1 MEQWL
6 KLGLNEVLAAKLVE
20 QGLNEP
26 TEVQKQ
32 TIPLFLDGKDIAVKS
47 QTGSGKTLAFLLP
60 ILQKINV
67 EQKAIQAAIIA
78 PTQEL
83 AMQIL
88 RVAELYGA
96 PLGVKSQQLIGG
108 AAASRQIEKLK
119 QNPHLVVGTPGRM
132 FELTRSKKLRLQ
144 LVKFLILD
152 EADQIFELGNRK
164 ETEDL
169 LFAINKYRQTAF
181 FSATYPEVMTRYETR
196 WMNKEAI
203 QRLYVTP
210 KHQVAPTID
219 HYYIVTEQRH
229 KLESVRRLLRMF
241 EKQPALVFIND
252 TTQIANWE
260 SKLKYEGFKVEALY
274 GDADKQ
280 VRANTLASFKEG
292 KLDAILSTDV
302 TARGIDIQD
311 LPLVIQ
317 LEPAIDADHYVHRA
331 GRTGRMGKPGVV
343 ISLITDQEKFIMNK
357 FRKQLKITIEQRHFF
372 HGQLLNEE
380 QVNEAVKFKP
390 KTTQKPEPT
399 KKVERPA
406 AESTK
411 KASTE
416 QSKAGKAYQAKTSSA
431 PSQGSRQAQP
441 TGKNTSKKIEGE
453 FGQNAAPLKKKEK
466 QAPAKSA
473 KKVKKQTK
481 DKGAPKWLK
490 AKRSEQ

>member
-6 KLGLNEVLAAKLVE
+6 QLGLNETLSKKLVE
-20 QGLNEP
+20 QGLTEP
-26 TEVQKQ
+26 TDVQKQ
-32 TIPLFLDGKDIAVKS
+32 AIPLFLEGKDVAIKS

-60 ILQKINV
+60 ILQKINI
-67 EQKAIQAAIIA
+67 EQKGIQTVIMA

-108 AAASRQIEKLK
+108 AAVSRQIEKLK

-132 FELTRSKKLRLQ
+132 NELVRNKKLRLQ

-152 EADQIFELGNRK
+152 EADQIFELGSKK
-164 ETEDL
+164 EIENL
-169 LFAINKYRQTAF
+169 LFSINKYRQTAF
-181 FSATYPEVMTRYETR
+181 FSATYPEVMTRYENR
-196 WMNKEAI
+196 WMKKDELV
-203 QRLYVTP
+203 RLYVTP
-210 KHQVAPTID
+210 EHQVAPTID
-219 HYYIVTEQRH
+219 HYYIVTEQRT

-252 TTQIANWE
+252 TSQIANWE

-343 ISLITDQEKFIMNK
+343 ISLITSQEKFIINK
-357 FRKQLKITIEQRHFF
+357 FQKQLKVSIEERHFF

-380 QVNEAVKFKP
+380 QINEALKVKPNTASTKTVSNKSTVKETSSERVQAKSTKP
-390 KTTQKPEPT
+390 SFTKQEASRSVHEKDTV
-399 KKVERPA
+399 KKVESKQSFDKPRSA
-406 AESTK
+406 KSKEKLETK
-411 KASTE
+411 K
-416 QSKAGKAYQAKTSSA
+416 
-431 PSQGSRQAQP
+431 P
-441 TGKNTSKKIEGE
+441 
-453 FGQNAAPLKKKEK
+453 
-466 QAPAKSA
+466 A
-473 KKVKKQTK
+473 KKVKKVTK

-490 AKRSEQ
+490 AKRDQ

>member
-6 KLGLNEVLAAKLVE
+6 QLGLQEGLAKMLVE
-20 QGLNEP
+20 QGLKHP
-26 TEVQKQ
+26 TDVQKE
-32 TIPLFLDGKDIAVKS
+32 TIPLFLEGKDVAVKS

-60 ILQKINV
+60 ILQKINI
-67 EQKAIQAAIIA
+67 EQKAIQAVILA

-88 RVAELYGA
+88 RVADLYGK

-108 AAASRQIEKLK
+108 AAAKRQVEKLK

-132 FELTRSKKLRLQ
+132 YELVRSKKLRLQ
-144 LVKFLILD
+144 LAKFLILD
-152 EADQIFELGNRK
+152 EADQIFDLGSKK
-164 ETEDL
+164 EIEDL
-169 LFAINKYRQTAF
+169 LFSINKYRQTAF
-181 FSATYPEVMTRYETR
+181 FSATYPEVMAKYEGR
-196 WMNKEAI
+196 WMNKNELI
-203 QRLYVTP
+203 RLYVTP
-210 KHQVAPTID
+210 EHQVAPSID
-219 HYYIVTEQRH
+219 HYYIITELRS
-229 KLESVRRLLRMF
+229 KLDSVRRLLRMF

-260 SKLKYEGFKVEALY
+260 SKLKFEGFKVEALY

-331 GRTGRMGKPGVV
+331 GRTGRMGKEGVV
-343 ISLITDQEKFIMNK
+343 ISLITEQEKFIINK
-357 FRKQLKITIEQRHFF
+357 FQKQLKITIEERHFF

-380 QVNEAVKFKP
+380 QINEAVKRKGQSNQAD
-390 KTTQKPEPT
+390 KTTANKSVQQQAAPSTPQKINNIGE
-399 KKVERPA
+399 KQGFA
-406 AESTK
+406 S
-411 KASTE
+411 KASKDNPAIADNNQAAAKKTAVAKE
-416 QSKAGKAYQAKTSSA
+416 KVQAK
-431 PSQGSRQAQP
+431 PNQ
-441 TGKNTSKKIEGE
+441 KLDSKK
-453 FGQNAAPLKKKEK
+453 PD
-466 QAPAKSA
+466 
-473 KKVKKQTK
+473 KKVKKNTK

-490 AKRSEQ
+490 AKREQ